1 MSKHV
6 TSNWI
11 SENMIN
17 KIGTYTA
24 LTSFLIGSLL
34 LLIFYFSNSS
44 DIPLLGYFFIIIAGL
59 VNLGIF
65 IVLMVKILTEINNRK
80 KYIRTSAIMLLN
92 IPVVVIYFYFVI
104 VLMNTMRITFINETG
119 NLITDLKIVGGEP
132 KTIEKLDIGEKQTKW
147 IEIKGDS
154 SLSIEYKINGELRTE
169 LIYGYITSFSGAK
182 VKYRIGKETK
192 PIDET
197 Y

>member
-1 MSKHV
+1 
-6 TSNWI
+6 
-11 SENMIN
+11 MIN